1 MFSQLRQRFPQ
12 TGFYGWRMVA
22 AAFAMQFLQAGL
34 LHNAFGAYFAVLSEE
49 FGWSK
54 TALSGAAAMQPMEAA
69 ILGPLLGWI
78 IDRFGPQGMIRA
90 GVIIFGVGFLWLST
104 ISTLAGFYAA
114 IIVIALGA
122 SLCGYFPLNVAVIRW
137 FERHRARALSF
148 LTLGLAMGGTF
159 VPAVAWSMQTY
170 GWRAT
175 AFGSGIIILL
185 LGFPLARVFKSHPS
199 DMGTFVDGE
208 SPNRPATT
216 KEEVLSE
223 QHFSAREALRTPAF
237 WLISLGHGFALLVV
251 YAVNVHAITH
261 MRESLGYSVAQAS
274 VYITLMTLAQVLGVI
289 VGGLIGDRFDK
300 RRIAALCMLCHA
312 IGLLLLSYANSA
324 LMLTAFAL
332 IHGTA
337 WGLRGPMMQAIR
349 ADYFGSRSIGM
360 ILGISSMVIVL
371 GQVGGPMIAA
381 VLADLTGNY
390 RLGFTILAALVGGG
404 SLFFLLAKR
413 PSRVIAVVPATPL
426 R

>member
-1 MFSQLRQRFPQ
+1 MFPLFQKHP
-12 TGFYGWRMVA
+12 FYGWRMVA
-22 AAFAMQFLQAGL
+22 AACAMQFLQAGL
-34 LHNAFGAYFAVLSEE
+34 LHNAFGAYFAVLTEE

-90 GVIIFGVGFLWLST
+90 GVVIFGLGFCFLST
-104 ISTLAGFYAA
+104 INTLTGFYAA
-114 IIVIALGA
+114 IIFIALGA

-137 FERHRARALSF
+137 FELHRAKALSF
-148 LTLGLAMGGTF
+148 LTLGLALGGTF
-159 VPAVAWSMQTY
+159 VPAVAWSMQTF
-170 GWRAT
+170 GWRST
-175 AFGSGIIILL
+175 ALGSGILILIT
-185 LGFPLARVFKSHPS
+185 GFPLAKVFKSSPADH
-199 DMGTFVDGE
+199 GEYVDGLAP
-208 SPNRPATT
+208 STLVKMDTGQAASTRDFTA
-216 KEEVLSE
+216 K
-223 QHFSAREALRTPAF
+223 EALRTRAF

-274 VYITLMTLAQVLGVI
+274 VYITLMTLAQVGGVI
-289 VGGLIGDRFDK
+289 LGGLIGDRYEK
-300 RRIAALCMLCHA
+300 RLIAAGCMLFHA
-312 IGLLLLSYANSA
+312 IGLMLLSYANGA

-337 WGLRGPMMQAIR
+337 WGMRGPMMQALR
-349 ADYFGSRSIGM
+349 ADYFGSTAIGM

-371 GQVGGPMIAA
+371 GQVGGPMLAA

-390 RLGFTILAALVGGG
+390 RLGFTVLAALVGSG
-404 SLFFLLAKR
+404 SLFFILATK
-413 PSRVIAVVPATPL
+413 PKSRQNAVPL
-426 R
+426 

>member
-1 MFSQLRQRFPQ
+1 MFSLIRKYP
-12 TGFYGWRMVA
+12 FYGWRMVA
-22 AAFAMQFLQAGL
+22 AACAMQFLQAGL
-34 LHNAFGAYFAVLSEE
+34 LHNAFGAYFAVLTEE

-90 GVIIFGVGFLWLST
+90 GVIIFGLGFMGLST
-104 ISTLAGFYAA
+104 INSLFGFYVA

-159 VPAVAWSMQTY
+159 VPAVAWSMQTF
-170 GWRAT
+170 GWRPT
-175 AFGSGIIILL
+175 AFGSGVLILL
-185 LGFPLARVFKSHPS
+185 VGIPLSRVFKGSPTDH
-199 DMGTFVDGE
+199 GEFVDGE
-208 SPNRPATT
+208 PPLPSSHSGGAT
-216 KEEVLSE
+216 SE
-223 QHFSAREALRTPAF
+223 LVRRDFTTSEALRTRAF

-274 VYITLMTLAQVLGVI
+274 IFITLMTMAQI
-289 VGGLIGDRFDK
+289 VGVLVGGMFGDKFEK
-300 RRIAALCMLCHA
+300 RRISAACMLCHA
-312 IGLLLLSYANSA
+312 IGLLLLTYATGA
-324 LMLTAFAL
+324 VMLTAFAL
-332 IHGTA
+332 IHGVA
-337 WGLRGPMMQAIR
+337 WGMRGPMMQAMR

-360 ILGISSMVIVL
+360 ILGISSLVIVL
-371 GQVGGPMIAA
+371 GQVGGPMLAA
-381 VLADLTGNY
+381 ILADYTGNY
-390 RLGFTILAALVGGG
+390 RLGFTVLAVLVASG
-404 SLFFLLAKR
+404 SLFFMLAKKPLLAGSITEAK
-413 PSRVIAVVPATPL
+413 AVS
-426 R
+426 